1 MVNRYRRWRERSQ
14 ADRGF
19 DGEPPLHEGHFRLGM
34 WYGDA
39 PDRPWSPRAAQKRA
53 SAHGSGTSST
63 TSLIQP
69 MAASP
74 LM

>member
-34 WYGDA
+34 
-39 PDRPWSPRAAQKRA
+39 
-53 SAHGSGTSST
+53 
-63 TSLIQP
+63 
-69 MAASP
+69 
-74 LM
+74 